1 MLNKQQLYKGISN
14 AGCGAVGLEVFFQK
28 TPRAR
33 QQTELQSPPQ
43 QTAPARVPR
52 SRRLFRRA
60 LERYPHVAASDY
72 GSGAQVGYLARV
84 RR

>member
-14 AGCGAVGLEVFFQK
+14 AGCGAVGLEVFLFFHK
-28 TPRAR
+28 TPLCSAADGSGSCAKKS
-33 QQTELQSPPQ
+33 TPLP
-43 QTAPARVPR
+43 TCVG
-52 SRRLFRRA
+52 A
-60 LERYPHVAASDY
+60 LSQVAAGDY